1 MTTDNLCPIPSWT
14 KKASPAV
21 IKMKHQQP
29 LNTGKPEI
37 SMAPLVDIVF
47 LLLIFFM
54 VTTVF
59 PENDGLVIE
68 KPSSENAAALSDTQ
82 VIIKLDQQG
91 VAYMEERP
99 VTRDDITRL
108 LKIELSAKPQLMVT
122 VHADRRATTE
132 ALISIIDAAKAGGA
146 KQLGIATDEK

>member
-1 MTTDNLCPIPSWT
+1 MNTDDLCPLPE
-14 KKASPAV
+14 
-21 IKMKHQQP
+21 
-29 LNTGKPEI
+29 LNMGKPEI

-68 KPSSENAAALSDTQ
+68 KPSSKNTATLNNEQ
-82 VIIKLDQQG
+82 IIIKLNQQG
-91 VAYMEERP
+91 IAFFDDQA
-99 VTRDDITRL
+99 VTTDDIKRI
-108 LKIELSAKPQLMVT
+108 LKIELVNKAKQMVT

-132 ALISIIDAAKAGGA
+132 ALINIIDAAKAGGA
-146 KQLGIATDEK
+146 KQLGIATDDKITTDNK